1 MFYLRFHLFIYC
13 VKNGTDRDVIPVKAV
28 NKQACSWSATEA
40 LFAVLPAYQAR
51 DQEQNP
57 ATPTFVNNYKSV

>member
-1 MFYLRFHLFIYC
+1 MVPQDFIQ
-13 VKNGTDRDVIPVKAV
+13 VKAEV
-28 NKQACSWSATEA
+28 NKHTLSWSATET

-57 ATPTFVNNYKSV
+57 AATFVNNYKSDSNSSLLQDQRRDNSP